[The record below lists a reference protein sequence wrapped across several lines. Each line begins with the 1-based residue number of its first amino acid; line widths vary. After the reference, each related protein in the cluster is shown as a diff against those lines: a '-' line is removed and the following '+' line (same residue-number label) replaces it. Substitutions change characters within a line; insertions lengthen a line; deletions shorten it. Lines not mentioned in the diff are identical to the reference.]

1 MNGAEGIIKVGEYMR
16 TYDDIEYNYHEYP
29 NNEVY
34 ITLGINIGVATRY
47 FLIDSKEVYINNLAF
62 ANVFSNY
69 MKLLLGERVIIDV
82 GRTVTTIIY
91 TADKSNWVNDFI
103 CFLNIIYINDIDVDL
118 LKNALE
124 GSKAKFE
131 RVYKD
136 GEFRALYKS
145 YEYADTNKGYK
156 LHDLIENLQEL
167 NVEEFVNGYKKL
179 IVSDNCSLFVN
190 GNLSGISQKERE
202 KIDNILK
209 NITCT
214 VALGGKLNNP
224 LLKDNAHLFELSRQ
238 DVNMDILSF
247 GFEKTVSMMDKMIYL
262 LFETD
267 KIPGYS
273 KEIHLDEFDSS
284 LIVKTEEVLKL
295 QNYFKR
301 PETSSQFDITKASL
315 AGKYNQWIEEN
326 PIRFNMMVVEMRL
339 NNIAYTELLDTMVKL
354 QYEDYANIA
363 SKIRPI
369 VTEAQIVMRR

>member
-145 YEYADTNKGYK
+145 YEYADTNKGY
-156 LHDLIENLQEL
+156 
-167 NVEEFVNGYKKL
+167 
-179 IVSDNCSLFVN
+179 
-190 GNLSGISQKERE
+190 
-202 KIDNILK
+202 
-209 NITCT
+209 
-214 VALGGKLNNP
+214 
-224 LLKDNAHLFELSRQ
+224 
-238 DVNMDILSF
+238 
-247 GFEKTVSMMDKMIYL
+247 
-262 LFETD
+262 
-267 KIPGYS
+267 
-273 KEIHLDEFDSS
+273 
-284 LIVKTEEVLKL
+284 
-295 QNYFKR
+295 NY
-301 PETSSQFDITKASL
+301 TI
-315 AGKYNQWIEEN
+315 
-326 PIRFNMMVVEMRL
+326 
-339 NNIAYTELLDTMVKL
+339 
-354 QYEDYANIA
+354 
-363 SKIRPI
+363 
-369 VTEAQIVMRR
+369 

>member
-1 MNGAEGIIKVGEYMR
+1 M
-16 TYDDIEYNYHEYP
+16 
-29 NNEVY
+29 
-34 ITLGINIGVATRY
+34 
-47 FLIDSKEVYINNLAF
+47 
-62 ANVFSNY
+62 
-69 MKLLLGERVIIDV
+69 
-82 GRTVTTIIY
+82 
-91 TADKSNWVNDFI
+91 
-103 CFLNIIYINDIDVDL
+103 
-118 LKNALE
+118 
-124 GSKAKFE
+124 
-131 RVYKD
+131 
-136 GEFRALYKS
+136 
-145 YEYADTNKGYK
+145 
-156 LHDLIENLQEL
+156 
-167 NVEEFVNGYKKL
+167 
-179 IVSDNCSLFVN
+179 FVN

-214 VALGGKLNNP
+214 VALGGQLNNP

>member
-1 MNGAEGIIKVGEYMR
+1 MR

-91 TADKSNWVNDFI
+91 TTDKSNWVNDFI

-145 YEYADTNKGYK
+145 YEYADTNKG
-156 LHDLIENLQEL
+156 
-167 NVEEFVNGYKKL
+167 V
-179 IVSDNCSLFVN
+179 
-190 GNLSGISQKERE
+190 
-202 KIDNILK
+202 
-209 NITCT
+209 
-214 VALGGKLNNP
+214 
-224 LLKDNAHLFELSRQ
+224 
-238 DVNMDILSF
+238 
-247 GFEKTVSMMDKMIYL
+247 
-262 LFETD
+262 
-267 KIPGYS
+267 
-273 KEIHLDEFDSS
+273 
-284 LIVKTEEVLKL
+284 
-295 QNYFKR
+295 
-301 PETSSQFDITKASL
+301 
-315 AGKYNQWIEEN
+315 
-326 PIRFNMMVVEMRL
+326 
-339 NNIAYTELLDTMVKL
+339 
-354 QYEDYANIA
+354 
-363 SKIRPI
+363 
-369 VTEAQIVMRR
+369 

>member
-1 MNGAEGIIKVGEYMR
+1 MR

-145 YEYADTNKGYK
+145 YEYADTNKEYK

-179 IVSDNCSLFVN
+179 IVPDNCSLFVN